1 MRKTVTFA
9 LVLFA
14 VAYPFWAA
22 PTGTVSSSA
31 SGTQSATT
39 GAAQVAGAMT
49 NPGGTAGLAPVQS
62 FGIRL
67 YDQKVYFL
75 GDPIQVEAVITNS
88 GTDTLR
94 FKVADN
100 RFFNLDFDVR
110 TTTNVGL
117 DHAKEFTI
125 ARNSDQPVF
134 FREMSL
140 EPGDKYGIVVDLAS
154 YALFPSPGLYILQA
168 TFFPEL
174 FRGADSSSLKSNRLA
189 LNVKPPV
196 VTAEEKAVVEAET
209 GALLARQAIP
219 PDEVVS
225 WTIAARQK
233 SQWEKFFLYLDLES
247 LMRKSP
253 EKDRS
258 FRNSADAAR
267 RQMVDQ
273 FRQQLR
279 SMTIQQD
286 ISVIPSSFQVLKT
299 SYDPSEAAV
308 QVLEKFKY
316 PDYTELKAFT
326 YHLKK
331 SDRYWIIYDY
341 EIRNQGTE

>member
-1 MRKTVTFA
+1 VRKTITCV

-14 VAYPFWAA
+14 VACPFWAA
-22 PTGTVSSSA
+22 TGGGA
-31 SGTQSATT
+31 SGANANTMQDTPQFS
-39 GAAQVAGAMT
+39 
-49 NPGGTAGLAPVQS
+49 
-62 FGIRL
+62 IRFF
-67 YDQKVYFL
+67 DQKVYFL
-75 GDPIQVEAVITNS
+75 GDPIQVEAVITNT

-134 FREMSL
+134 FREMTL
-140 EPGDKYGIVVDLAS
+140 EPGDKYSVVVDLSA
-154 YALFPSPGLYILQA
+154 YAMFSSPGQYVLQA

-174 FRGADSSSLKSNRLA
+174 FRGPDSSAMKSNRLA
-189 LNVKPPV
+189 LNMKPQV
-196 VTAEEKAVVEAET
+196 ATAEEKALVQAET
-209 GALLARQAIP
+209 GAMLARSILP

-225 WTIAARQK
+225 WTITARQK
-233 SQWEKFFLYLDLES
+233 SQWERFFLYLDLES
-247 LMRKSP
+247 LMRKNP
-253 EKDRS
+253 DKDRS
-258 FRNSADAAR
+258 FRNATEAAR

-279 SMTIQQD
+279 QMTIQQD
-286 ISVIPSSFQVLKT
+286 ISVIPTSWQILKT
-299 SYDPSEAAV
+299 SYDPADATV

-316 PDYTELKAFT
+316 PDYTELKQYT
-326 YHLKK
+326 YYLKK
-331 SDRYWIIYDY
+331 SDRYWIINDY

>member
-1 MRKTVTFA
+1 VRKTITIV

-14 VAYPFWAA
+14 FGNGLWGANEGNMPG
-22 PTGTVSSSA
+22 PSA
-31 SGTQSATT
+31 GGQD
-39 GAAQVAGAMT
+39 AQ
-49 NPGGTAGLAPVQS
+49 QFS
-62 FGIRL
+62 IRFF
-67 YDQKVYFL
+67 DQKVYFL
-75 GDPIQVEAVITNS
+75 GEPIQVEAVITNT

-125 ARNSDQPVF
+125 ARNSDQPAF

-140 EPGDKYGIVVDLAS
+140 EPGDKYGVVIDLTS
-154 YALFPSPGLYILQA
+154 YAMFSSPGEYILQA
-168 TFFPEL
+168 TFYPEL

-189 LNVKPPV
+189 LNVKPAV
-196 VTAEEKAVVEAET
+196 VTAEEKSIVQAET
-209 GALLARQAIP
+209 GAMLARSVLP

-225 WTIAARQK
+225 WTIGARQK
-233 SQWEKFFLYLDLES
+233 SQWERFFLYLDLES
-247 LMRKSP
+247 LLRKNP
-253 EKDRS
+253 DKDRS
-258 FRNSADAAR
+258 FRNSTEAAR

-279 SMTIQQD
+279 QVTIQQD
-286 ISVIPSSFQVLKT
+286 ISVIPTSFQVLKT
-299 SYDPSEAAV
+299 SYDSAEATV

-316 PDYTELKAFT
+316 PDYTELKQFT

-331 SDRYWIIYDY
+331 SDRYWIIHDY

>member
-1 MRKTVTFA
+1 MRKTITIV

-14 VAYPFWAA
+14 VSYPFWAA
-22 PTGTVSSSA
+22 AAGSSSTVA
-31 SGTQSATT
+31 AGGSAT
-39 GAAQVAGAMT
+39 A
-49 NPGGTAGLAPVQS
+49 PGGGQAPNQDTEQFS
-62 FGIRL
+62 IRFF
-67 YDQKVYFL
+67 DQKVYFL
-75 GDPIQVEAVITNS
+75 GDPIQVEAVITNT

-117 DHAKEFTI
+117 DHARQFTI

-134 FREMSL
+134 FRELSL
-140 EPGDKYGIVVDLAS
+140 EPGEKYGIVVDLTQFATMAAAGQ
-154 YALFPSPGLYILQA
+154 YVLQA
-168 TFFPEL
+168 TFYPEL
-174 FRGADSSSLKSNRLA
+174 FRGRDSTAMRSNRLS
-189 LNVKPPV
+189 LNVKPAV

-209 GALLARQAIP
+209 GALIARQVLP
-219 PDEVVS
+219 PDEVVT

-233 SQWEKFFLYLDLES
+233 SQWEKFFLYLDMES
-247 LMRKSP
+247 LLRKNP
-253 EKDRS
+253 DKDRS
-258 FRNSADAAR
+258 FRNATETAR

-279 SMTIQQD
+279 QMTIQQD
-286 ISVIPSSFQVLKT
+286 ISVIPT
-299 SYDPSEAAV
+299 SYEV
-308 QVLEKFKY
+308 QKTTYDARDATVLVLERFKY
-316 PDYTELKAFT
+316 PDYTELKAYT

-331 SDRYWIIYDY
+331 NDRYWIIYDY

>member
-1 MRKTVTFA
+1 MRKTITFA

-14 VAYPFWAA
+14 VACPFWAA
-22 PTGTVSSSA
+22 TPDTAQLAGTMASSA
-31 SGTQSATT
+31 GNP
-39 GAAQVAGAMT
+39 AAIV
-49 NPGGTAGLAPVQS
+49 PVQQFS
-62 FGIRL
+62 IRF
-67 YDQKVYFL
+67 YNQKVYFL

-140 EPGDKYGIVVDLAS
+140 EPGDKYGIVVDLTS
-154 YALFPSPGLYILQA
+154 YARFPSPGQYILQA

-174 FRGADSSSLKSNRLA
+174 FRGTDSSSMKSNRLA

-196 VTAEEKAVVEAET
+196 ATAEEKAVVEAET
-209 GALLARQAIP
+209 GALLARQVIP
-219 PDEVVS
+219 PDEVVN

-233 SQWEKFFLYLDLES
+233 SQWERFFLYLDLES
-247 LMRKSP
+247 LMRKNP
-253 EKDRS
+253 DKDRS
-258 FRNSADAAR
+258 FRNATETAR

-279 SMTIQQD
+279 GMTIQQD
-286 ISVIPSSFQVLKT
+286 ISVIPSSFQIQKT
-299 SYDPSEAAV
+299 SYDPAEAAV

-316 PDYTELKAFT
+316 PDYTELRAFT

-341 EIRNQGTE
+341 EIRNLGTE